1 MILPDTPSVR
11 FPTFIRRIVFTSL
24 LLGGWFNSSGDEVF
38 RVFAPDTK
46 NNQLLSV
53 RVTITDAGV
62 GLQVEKPLGLSFSP
76 NEATAH
82 PNGKNLIIG
91 GMAASGAVAATVEI
105 MGDGSLRQTAK
116 TGVGQPG
123 GYISVDRTGRYF
135 LSSHYGSGAVASHAV
150 DENAAVGAVI
160 TSTRTPNLEAHCIIT
175 TPDNRFV
182 YVPCVKDSN
191 ALFQYAFDEK
201 TGQLSALEPF
211 DAKPPVMFGPRHVVY
226 HPTLPI
232 AYFSNEQQLGVSVYA
247 IGDDGQL
254 TARQHA
260 TSMPRRTPFEKGKR
274 DLSGSSLVLSP
285 DGERLHLAVRDFGG
299 NEDSVFTFRVEADG
313 KLSLLN
319 RTRVGKIPVKLAT
332 SPAGKHL
339 LISESGDARL
349 AIYETHAD
357 GTMTRVAAIEWP
369 SGPRDLVVVQAR

>member
-1 MILPDTPSVR
+1 MLPDTPSVR
-11 FPTFIRRIVFTSL
+11 FPTFIRRLVFTTL
-24 LLGGWFNSSGDEVF
+24 LWGGWLNLSGGEVF

-46 NNQLLSV
+46 NQQLLSV

-62 GLQVEKPLGLSFSP
+62 TLDAVEPLALGFAP

-82 PNGKNLIIG
+82 PNGKHLIVG
-91 GMAASGAVAATVEI
+91 GTDSSGAVAATVEF
-105 MGDGSLRQTAK
+105 MSDGRLRQTAK
-116 TGVGQPG
+116 TEVGQPG

-135 LSSHYGSGAVASHAV
+135 LSSHYRSGAVASYAL

-182 YVPCVKDSN
+182 YVPCVKNSN

-211 DAKPPVMFGPRHVVY
+211 DANPPAMFGPRHVVY

-260 TSMPRRTPFEKGKR
+260 TTMPRRTPFEKGKR

-285 DGERLHLAVRDFGG
+285 NGEQLHMAVRHFGG
-299 NEDSVFTFRVEADG
+299 DEDSVFTFRVGADG

-319 RTRVGKIPVKLAT
+319 RTRVGDIPVKLAM

-339 LISESGDARL
+339 LISESGDTRL
-349 AIYETHAD
+349 AVFETHAD
-357 GTMTRVAAIEWP
+357 GTLTRLAAMDWL
-369 SGPRDLVVVQAR
+369 SGPRDLVVVSAR